1 MRICLV
7 KDSAARFLAL
17 TAMLLT
23 LGFAGVD
30 EGVVLCFGGDGHVA
44 IEVVGS
50 EGCGKVDEIAEYPAS
65 AITIPAT
72 SSHCGPCVDV
82 VLTTSSATEAV
93 KATTPTSSAPAAIS
107 TATLRPRV
115 PHLRASVAYQR
126 TTRFNSE
133 KPYTV
138 VIRC

>member
-1 MRICLV
+1 VRTRTV
-7 KDSAARFLAL
+7 KDSAPRLLAL

-30 EGVVLCFGGDGHVA
+30 EGIVLCFGGDGHVS
-44 IEVVGS
+44 IEVVGPD
-50 EGCGKVDEIAEYPAS
+50 GCAAADETSVHTASVIANPVS
-65 AITIPAT
+65 

-82 VLTTSSATEAV
+82 ALAAPSAIEAI
-93 KATTPTSSAPAAIS
+93 KAAKRSPSAPAAIS
-107 TATLRPRV
+107 TAEHRPRLT
-115 PHLRASVAYQR
+115 HSRAEVAYQR

-133 KPYTV
+133 KSHTV